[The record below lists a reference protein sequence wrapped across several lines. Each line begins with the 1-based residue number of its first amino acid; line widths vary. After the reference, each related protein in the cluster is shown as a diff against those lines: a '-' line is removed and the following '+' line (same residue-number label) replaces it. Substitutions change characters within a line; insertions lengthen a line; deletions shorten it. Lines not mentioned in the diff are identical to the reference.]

1 MNFVL
6 PTYFISWQLNFKLLT
21 YCKILLPFY
30 VESRKSIH
38 EIAKDL
44 TGSDISVKV
53 IACLYIIFKICHT
66 WKFTSYISQ
75 IFSLRLYQSP

>member
-6 PTYFISWQLNFKLLT
+6 PTYLISWELSFKLLT
-21 YCKILLPFY
+21 YSKILLPFY

-38 EIAKDL
+38 EVAKDL

-53 IACLYIIFKICHT
+53 IACLRLILIICHT
-66 WKFTSYISQ
+66 WKFVSYISQ
-75 IFSLRLYQSP
+75 ILSLRLYQSP